1 MLEKIN
7 KLRPLFSQRDK
18 LQYAG
23 LLVMMGFGAVLEI
36 IGIGAVPAFLSTLTA
51 PEKVRAYPGVEPVLD
66 ALGITT
72 AKELVVWG
80 AVGFILIFTVRAAY
94 LVLLK
99 YVRIR
104 LTERHRVRLGRLL
117 FTRYMAAP
125 YEFHLGRNTAELLRN
140 VNSET
145 KNIITGVINP
155 ILELVLN
162 GMMTLCIA
170 GLLLVTT
177 PWVALGAIVGVGG
190 GGYLF
195 LWFVQEK
202 MHRYGKQARTERK
215 KAIQAVNQG
224 VGAFRDAR
232 VLGVEKFLVGDFYR
246 SIARYAEL
254 ERYKK
259 FVGGLGNPLLEYI
272 AVAGLMLLAL
282 MMVALGTE
290 LSAMVPLLGLF
301 GAAIVRL
308 RATVGAITNTLN
320 TLQYNMASVDAV
332 VGDLQTLDDLA
343 YDTVALPDGDRQ
355 NGQGAQNGQKTG
367 LSFDGTLRF
376 ENVTYWYPNAGETAL
391 QDVSLTIER
400 GQSVGLVGATG
411 AGKSTLVNALLG
423 LLKPQE
429 GRILADRTDVHTDLR
444 TWQDHLGYIPQSIFL
459 LDDTIR
465 RNVAFGV
472 PDDAIDDEKVWD
484 ALYAA
489 QVGDFIMNDLPDGIE
504 TIVGEDGV
512 RLSGGQ
518 RQRVGLARA
527 IYHNPDVLVMDE
539 ATSDLDNE
547 TESQVMGALN
557 DLKTDRTFVMIAHRL
572 STVRDCDRLFFMKK
586 GRVVARGSFEELC
599 AAREDFRQMAQVA

>member
-1 MLEKIN
+1 MIKKIN
-7 KLRPLFSQRDK
+7 RLRPLFSQRDK

-23 LLVMMGFGAVLEI
+23 LLVMMGIGAVLEM

-51 PEKVRAYPGVEPVLD
+51 PEEVRAYPGVEPVLD
-66 ALGITT
+66 TLGITT
-72 AKELVVWG
+72 AQELVVWG
-80 AVGFILIFTVRAAY
+80 AVGFIVIFTIRAAY

-104 LTERHRVRLGRLL
+104 LTERHRVRLGRVL
-117 FTRYMAAP
+117 FTKYMAAP

-140 VNSET
+140 VNTET

-155 ILELVLN
+155 MLQLVLN

-177 PWVALGAIVGVGG
+177 PWVALAAVVGVGG

-195 LWFVQEK
+195 LWTVQEK
-202 MHRYGKQARTERK
+202 MNRYGKKARTERK

-232 VLGVEKFLVGDFYR
+232 VLGVEGALVDDFYR
-246 SIARYAEL
+246 SIARFAEL

-259 FVGGLGNPLLEYI
+259 FVSSLGNPLLEYI
-272 AVAGLMLLAL
+272 AVAGLMALVLL
-282 MMVALGTE
+282 MVAMGTE

-332 VGDLQTLDDLA
+332 VGDLQRLDDLNRDA
-343 YDTVALPDGDRQ
+343 VALPDGNRQ
-355 NGQGAQNGQKTG
+355 NGPASSAETG
-367 LSFDGTLRF
+367 LSFDRKLQF
-376 ENVTYWYPNAGETAL
+376 ENVTYRYPNADETAL
-391 QDVSLTIER
+391 EDVSLTIER

-411 AGKSTLVNALLG
+411 AGKSTLVNVLLG
-423 LLKPQE
+423 LLEPQN
-429 GRILADRTDVHTDLR
+429 GRLRADGTDVHTDLR
-444 TWQDHLGYIPQSIFL
+444 AWQSYLGYIPQSIFL

-472 PDDAIDDEKVWD
+472 PEEEVDQEKVWE

-489 QVGDFIMNDLPDGIE
+489 QVGNFIMNELPDGIE
-504 TIVGEDGV
+504 TMVGENGV

-547 TESQVMGALN
+547 TEHRVMEALN

-572 STVRDCDRLFFMKK
+572 STVQDCDRLFFLKK
-586 GRVVARGSFEELC
+586 GRIVARGTYEKLC
-599 AAREDFRQMAQVA
+599 ATREDFRQMAQVV

>member
-1 MLEKIN
+1 MVEKIN
-7 KLRPLFSQRDK
+7 KLRPLFSRQDK

-51 PEKVRAYPGVEPVLD
+51 PEEVRAYPGVEPVLD
-66 ALGITT
+66 VLGITT
-72 AKELVVWG
+72 AKELVIWG
-80 AVGFILIFTVRAAY
+80 AVGFILIFTFRAAY
-94 LVLLK
+94 LVFLE

-140 VNSET
+140 VNGET

-155 ILELVLN
+155 ILQLVLN

-202 MHRYGKQARTERK
+202 MNRYGKQARTERK

-232 VLGVEKFLVGDFYR
+232 VLGVEGSLVGDFYR
-246 SIARYAEL
+246 SIARYAKL

-272 AVAGLMLLAL
+272 AVAGLMLLVL

-290 LSAMVPLLGLF
+290 LSTMVPLLGLF

-355 NGQGAQNGQKTG
+355 NGKATEAD
-367 LSFDGTLRF
+367 LSFNQALRF
-376 ENVTYWYPNAGETAL
+376 ENVTYQYPNAEETAL
-391 QDVSLTIER
+391 KDVTLTIER

-411 AGKSTLVNALLG
+411 AGKSTLVNTLLG

-429 GRILADRTDVHTDLR
+429 GRILADGTDVHTDLR
-444 TWQDHLGYIPQSIFL
+444 AWQDRLGYIPQSIFL

-472 PDDAIDDEKVWD
+472 PDEEIADEKVWE

-504 TIVGEDGV
+504 TVVGEDGV

-527 IYHNPDVLVMDE
+527 IYHNPNVLVMDE
-539 ATSDLDNE
+539 ATSDLDND
-547 TESQVMGALN
+547 TEHRVMDALN
-557 DLKTDRTFVMIAHRL
+557 NLKADRTFIMIAHRL

-599 AAREDFRQMAQVA
+599 AAREDFREMAQVA

>member
-1 MLEKIN
+1 MIEKIN
-7 KLRPLFSQRDK
+7 KLRPLFRRSDK

-23 LLVMMGFGAVLEI
+23 LLVMMGIGAVLEM
-36 IGIGAVPAFLSTLTA
+36 IGVGAVPAFLSTLAA
-51 PEKVRAYPGVEPVLD
+51 PEEVRAYPGVEPVLET
-66 ALGITT
+66 LGITT
-72 AKELVVWG
+72 AQGLVVWG
-80 AVGFILIFTVRAAY
+80 AVGFIVIFTIRAAY

-117 FTRYMAAP
+117 FTKYMAAP

-140 VNSET
+140 VNGET

-155 ILELVLN
+155 MLQLVLN
-162 GMMTLCIA
+162 ALMTVCIA
-170 GLLLVTT
+170 GLLLATT
-177 PWVALGAIVGVGG
+177 PWVALAAIVGVGG

-195 LWFVQEK
+195 LWTVQEK
-202 MHRYGKQARTERK
+202 MNRYGTRARTERK

-232 VLGVEKFLVGDFYR
+232 VLGVEGSLVDDFYR

-259 FVGGLGNPLLEYI
+259 FVSGLGNPLLEYI
-272 AVAGLMLLAL
+272 AVAGLMLLVL
-282 MMVALGTE
+282 MMVAMGTG

-332 VGDLQTLDDLA
+332 VGDLQQLDDLHHEA
-343 YDTVALPDGDRQ
+343 VALPEDTRQ
-355 NGQGAQNGQKTG
+355 NGTAPSGETAI
-367 LSFDGTLRF
+367 SFDRSLRF
-376 ENVTYWYPNAGETAL
+376 ENVTYRYPNAEETAL
-391 QDVSLTIER
+391 KEASLTIER

-411 AGKSTLVNALLG
+411 AGKSTLVNVLLG
-423 LLKPQE
+423 LLEPQE
-429 GRILADRTDVHTDLR
+429 GRLRADGTDVHADLR
-444 TWQDHLGYIPQSIFL
+444 AWQSYLGYIPQSIFL

-472 PDDAIDDEKVWD
+472 PDAEIDDEEVWE

-489 QVGDFIMNDLPDGIE
+489 QVGDFIMNELPEGIA
-504 TIVGEDGV
+504 TTVGEDGV

-547 TESQVMGALN
+547 TERRVMEALN
-557 DLKTDRTFVMIAHRL
+557 DLKADRTFIMIAHRL
-572 STVRDCDRLFFMKK
+572 RTVQNCDRLFFMKQ
-586 GRVVARGSFEELC
+586 GRIAARGTYEELC
-599 AAREDFRQMAQVA
+599 ATREDFRQMAQVA

>member
-1 MLEKIN
+1 MVEKIN
-7 KLRPLFSQRDK
+7 KLRPLFSRQDK

-23 LLVMMGFGAVLEI
+23 LLVMMGFGAVLEV

-51 PEKVRAYPGVEPVLD
+51 PEEVRAYPGVEPVLD
-66 ALGITT
+66 VLGITT
-72 AKELVVWG
+72 AKELVIWG
-80 AVGFILIFTVRAAY
+80 AVGFILIFTFRAAY
-94 LVLLK
+94 LVFLE

-140 VNSET
+140 VNGET

-155 ILELVLN
+155 ILQLVLN

-202 MHRYGKQARTERK
+202 MNRYGKQARTERK

-232 VLGVEKFLVGDFYR
+232 VLGVEGSLVGDFYR
-246 SIARYAEL
+246 SIARYAKL

-272 AVAGLMLLAL
+272 AVAGLMLLVL

-290 LSAMVPLLGLF
+290 LSTMVPLLGLF

-355 NGQGAQNGQKTG
+355 NGKATEAD
-367 LSFDGTLRF
+367 LSFNQALRF
-376 ENVTYWYPNAGETAL
+376 ENVTYQYPNAEETAL
-391 QDVSLTIER
+391 KDVTLTIER

-411 AGKSTLVNALLG
+411 AGKSTLVNTLLG

-429 GRILADRTDVHTDLR
+429 GRILADGTDVHTDLR
-444 TWQDHLGYIPQSIFL
+444 AWQDHLGYIPQSIFL

-472 PDDAIDDEKVWD
+472 PDEEIADEKVWE

-504 TIVGEDGV
+504 TVVGEDGV

-539 ATSDLDNE
+539 ATSDLDND
-547 TESQVMGALN
+547 TEHRVIDALN
-557 DLKTDRTFVMIAHRL
+557 NLKADRTFIMIAHRL
-572 STVRDCDRLFFMKK
+572 STVRDCDRLFFMRK

-599 AAREDFRQMAQVA
+599 AAREDFREMAQVA

>member
-1 MLEKIN
+1 MIEKIN
-7 KLRPLFSQRDK
+7 KLRPLFSKRDK

-23 LLVMMGFGAVLEI
+23 LLVMMGIGAVLEI

-51 PEKVRAYPGVEPVLD
+51 PEEVRAYPGVEPVLD
-66 ALGITT
+66 ILGITT

-80 AVGFILIFTVRAAY
+80 AVGFILIFTIRAAY

-155 ILELVLN
+155 ILQLVLN

-202 MHRYGKQARTERK
+202 MNRYGKQARTERK

-232 VLGVEKFLVGDFYR
+232 VLGVEGSLVGDFYR
-246 SIARYAEL
+246 SIARYAKL

-272 AVAGLMLLAL
+272 AVAGLMLLVL

-290 LSAMVPLLGLF
+290 LSTMVPLLGLF

-355 NGQGAQNGQKTG
+355 NGKATEAD
-367 LSFDGTLRF
+367 LSFNQALRF
-376 ENVTYWYPNAGETAL
+376 ENVTYQYPNAEETAL
-391 QDVSLTIER
+391 KDVTLTIER

-411 AGKSTLVNALLG
+411 AGKSTLVNTLLG

-429 GRILADRTDVHTDLR
+429 GRILADGTDVHTDLR
-444 TWQDHLGYIPQSIFL
+444 AWQDHLGYIPQSIFL

-472 PDDAIDDEKVWD
+472 PDEEIADEKVWE

-504 TIVGEDGV
+504 TVVGEDGV

-527 IYHNPDVLVMDE
+527 IHHNPDVLVMDE

-547 TESQVMGALN
+547 TENRVMDAMN
-557 DLKTDRTFVMIAHRL
+557 NLKADRTFIMIAHRL

-599 AAREDFRQMAQVA
+599 ANREDFRQMAQVA